1 MNKKLGMIGSIIN
14 AITVLLF
21 AIFMGVDFNF
31 GSYFVCILLS
41 LSFVM
46 MIAAFENECS
56 EDKKV
61 AGKIALVLSGV
72 YSTLIM
78 IVYFTQCT
86 SVIHDNLNL
95 QAAKILN
102 YSYLGLMFN
111 LDLLGYAIMALS
123 TFFIGFTIND
133 KNKKDKAIII
143 AHTRVFLKINKN
155 IKASKQ
161 SVATIIK
168 TDEFEFISNKLS
180 KMHAAALKIIGRFI
194 YTPKKRG
201 RQKPTSLYIISSC
214 GKSLK
219 FPLRVM
225 VK

>member
-21 AIFMGVDFNF
+21 AIFMIMDFNF

-56 EDKKV
+56 QDKKV
-61 AGKIALVLSGV
+61 AGKIALVLAGI

-123 TFFIGFTIND
+123 TFFIGFTINVQ
-133 KNKKDKAIII
+133 NKKDKALKYLLLIHGIFFLSCLIMPMTGVFAKSGGSSSHSGGVI
-143 AHTRVFLKINKN
+143 ALEIWCLYFLPIGVLSFFHFKDGN
-155 IKASKQ
+155 SK
-161 SVATIIK
+161 
-168 TDEFEFISNKLS
+168 
-180 KMHAAALKIIGRFI
+180 
-194 YTPKKRG
+194 
-201 RQKPTSLYIISSC
+201 
-214 GKSLK
+214 
-219 FPLRVM
+219 
-225 VK
+225 

>member
-1 MNKKLGMIGSIIN
+1 MNKKLGLIGSIIN

-21 AIFMGVDFNF
+21 AIFMAIDFNF

-61 AGKIALVLSGV
+61 AGKIALVLAGV

-86 SVIHDNLNL
+86 SVINDNLSPE
-95 QAAKILN
+95 AARILN

-123 TFFIGFTIND
+123 TFFIGFTINVH
-133 KNKKDKAIII
+133 NKKDKALKYLLLIHGIFFLSCLIMPMTGVFANHSDNSSHGGGVI
-143 AHTRVFLKINKN
+143 ALEIWCLYFLP
-155 IKASKQ
+155 
-161 SVATIIK
+161 
-168 TDEFEFISNKLS
+168 
-180 KMHAAALKIIGRFI
+180 IGILAGLHFGRPSTSSG
-194 YTPKKRG
+194 TPD
-201 RQKPTSLYIISSC
+201 
-214 GKSLK
+214 
-219 FPLRVM
+219 
-225 VK
+225 

>member
-21 AIFMGVDFNF
+21 AIFMGVYFNF

-123 TFFIGFTIND
+123 TFFIGFTINV
-133 KNKKDKAIII
+133 KNKKDKALKYLLLIHGIFFLSCLIMPMTGVFAKSSGSSSHSGGVI
-143 AHTRVFLKINKN
+143 ALEIWCLYFLPIGVL
-155 IKASKQ
+155 SFFHFR
-161 SVATIIK
+161 
-168 TDEFEFISNKLS
+168 DEK
-180 KMHAAALKIIGRFI
+180 
-194 YTPKKRG
+194 
-201 RQKPTSLYIISSC
+201 
-214 GKSLK
+214 
-219 FPLRVM
+219 
-225 VK
+225 